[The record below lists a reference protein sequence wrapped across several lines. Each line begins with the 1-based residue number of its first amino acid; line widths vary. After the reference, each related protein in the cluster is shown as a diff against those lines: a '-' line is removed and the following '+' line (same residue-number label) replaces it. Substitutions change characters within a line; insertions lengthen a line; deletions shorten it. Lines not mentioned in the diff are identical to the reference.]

1 MEAKSVG
8 DSFMRNQINSHLT
21 ADGLGDTT
29 HAPPDKTHQGHIL
42 PRVLLT
48 KKHNLNLIMRS
59 IRKT

>member
-1 MEAKSVG
+1 MAAKSVG
-8 DSFMRNQINSHLT
+8 DSLMRNQINSHFM

-29 HAPPDKTHQGHIL
+29 HAPPDKAHQGHIL

-48 KKHNLNLIMRS
+48 KRHTLNLRMRS